1 MGEVPENGKHL
12 KVITV
17 KPLDKEVFLLLIV
30 ICIFMIEALI
40 KGLTFGLLLSIS
52 VGPVLFSIIK
62 QSLNNGY
69 KGGMAFVIGVSASDI
84 SLVLV
89 SNIFTELFKQLSDYK
104 TEIGIAGCIFLVS
117 LGIYFVFFKKIKM
130 NDAGQQVLQF
140 RKRDYAQTFLSGFF
154 MNTLNP
160 AVFIFWITA
169 STTVINLSIQ
179 QRFIAFTVCLA
190 FVLASDIAKVILA
203 GKIRNRLT
211 PHNIHIINRIN
222 GLILIVLGVAMI
234 WGLLIYGKRL

>member
-1 MGEVPENGKHL
+1 
-12 KVITV
+12 
-17 KPLDKEVFLLLIV
+17 
-30 ICIFMIEALI
+30 MIEALI

-52 VGPVLFSIIK
+52 VGPILFSIIK
-62 QSLNNGY
+62 QSLNNGH

-89 SNIFTELFKQLSDYK
+89 SNIFTELFKSLSDYK

-117 LGIYFVFFKKIKM
+117 MGIYFLFFKKIKV
-130 NDAGQQVLQF
+130 NDAGQQVFQF
-140 RKRDYAQTFLSGFF
+140 RKRDYAQVFLSGFL
-154 MNTLNP
+154 MNILNP

-169 STTVINLSIQ
+169 STAVITLSIQ
-179 QRFIAFTVCLA
+179 QRIIAFTTCLA

-222 GLILIVLGVAMI
+222 GIILIVLGIAMI